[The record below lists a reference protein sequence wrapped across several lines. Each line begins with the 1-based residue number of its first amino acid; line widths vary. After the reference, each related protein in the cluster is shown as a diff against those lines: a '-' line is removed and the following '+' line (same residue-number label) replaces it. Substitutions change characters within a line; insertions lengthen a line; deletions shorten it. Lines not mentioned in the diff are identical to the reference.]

1 MFEQQKKEVSRGG
14 MWLVRGRV
22 ERRGEERRGRQ
33 GPDDAGLGGLGKE

>member
-1 MFEQQKKEVSRGG
+1 MFEQQKKEAGRGG

-22 ERRGEERRGRQ
+22 ERRGERQ